1 MALEVINRSWLEGG
15 REDHVLNSLHL
26 LREFRE
32 VETGA
37 RESLRADLN
46 INNTDLEALRF
57 VVDESVEHAVTPKM
71 LGAHLGV
78 TSASTSALVE
88 RLISAGYLT
97 REVDRNDRRARI
109 LHATEDARDMLDSGL
124 QRQVGALLSAA
135 GAFTDEEL
143 AAVERYLGALIEA
156 LAEFDPRPRRD
167 MAD

>member
-57 VVDESVEHAVTPKM
+57 VVDESVERTVTPKM
-71 LGAHLGV
+71 LGTHLGV
-78 TSASTSALVE
+78 TSASISALVE

-97 REVDRNDRRARI
+97 REVDRRDRRARI
-109 LHATEDARDMLDSGL
+109 LRATEDARDMLDSGL
-124 QRQVGALLSAA
+124 QRQVSALLSAA

-143 AAVERYLGALIEA
+143 AAVERYLEALIAA
-156 LAEFDPRPRRD
+156 LADFDPQPRRG
-167 MAD
+167 AAG

>member
-57 VVDESVEHAVTPKM
+57 VVDESVERTVTPKM

-97 REVDRNDRRARI
+97 REVDRHDRRARI
-109 LHATEDARDMLDSGL
+109 LRATEDARDMLDSGL
-124 QRQVGALLSAA
+124 QRQVSALLSAA

-143 AAVERYLGALIEA
+143 AAVERYLEALISA
-156 LAEFDPRPRRD
+156 LGDFDPQPRRD
-167 MAD
+167 AAD

>member
-1 MALEVINRSWLEGG
+1 MVLEVINRSWLEGG

-46 INNTDLEALRF
+46 INNNDLEALRL
-57 VVDESVEHAVTPKM
+57 VVDESAVHHVTPKM
-71 LGAHLGV
+71 IGAHLGI
-78 TSASTSALVE
+78 TSASTSGLVE

-97 REVDRNDRRARI
+97 RKVDRHDRRTRI
-109 LHATEDARDMLDSGL
+109 LHATEDARIMLDSGL
-124 QRQVGALLSAA
+124 QRQVSALLSAA

-143 AAVERYLGALIEA
+143 TTVERYLGALIEA
-156 LAEFDPRPRRD
+156 LSEFDPHPRR
-167 MAD
+167 ARAK

>member
-46 INNTDLEALRF
+46 INNNDLEALRF
-57 VVDESVEHAVTPKM
+57 VVDESVERDVTPKM
-71 LGAHLGV
+71 LGAHLGI
-78 TSASTSALVE
+78 TSASTSALAE

-97 REVDRNDRRARI
+97 REVAKHDRRARV
-109 LHATEDARDMLDSGL
+109 LHATEDARTMLDSGL
-124 QRQVGALLSAA
+124 QRQVSALLSAA

-143 AAVERYLGALIEA
+143 ATVERYLGALIAA
-156 LAEFDPRPRRD
+156 LAEFDPRPRRGE
-167 MAD
+167 AD